1 MKLVTIM
8 WSNFIPVL
16 RDAAKTTGIFD
27 LKAYSNKQIS
37 LDPQIVDDVGRE
49 IRTADLILLYHT
61 AEPFWDEV
69 EKEIKEL
76 GGRVPVVS
84 VGSEPSLWA
93 VSNVSPD
100 IVAATY
106 RYILF
111 NGAENFREMLKF
123 LASALFAS
131 NLPFSPPIETAWEGI
146 YHPQWGGPFTKTQ
159 DYLDIYP
166 LRNRPLVGV
175 LFSRTNWVAGN
186 MDIERSLFKA
196 LESEGIG
203 VLPVFFY
210 SFKDSSLGNMGG
222 EDVIR
227 RFFLGEDGACL
238 VETVVKLTAFFLG
251 QKRGDIS
258 ESQAES
264 GAALLKELNVPLIN
278 PVISYYK
285 DRQQWQEEPDGLGQQ
300 AAWSI
305 SLPEF
310 EGVIEPMMVGASRG
324 VTKPEEEVYEALPD
338 RIERLARRVSR
349 WVGLRRKP
357 NSQKRVAFIL
367 HNNPC
372 ASVEATVGAGAH
384 LDTLESVARILSR
397 MKEQGYEVEPPEDG
411 KSLIET
417 ILEKKAISEF
427 RWTTTEEIVA
437 RGGSLEQIVVDKYL
451 GWFEELPEK
460 TRVRMIE
467 AWGKPPGEE
476 KDGIPAAMVHDGK
489 ILVTGLQSGN
499 AVVCVQPKRGCA
511 GSRCDGQVCKIL
523 HDPDVPPPHQYVA
536 TYKWLSRDFGADV
549 IIHVGTHGNLEF
561 LPGKG
566 TGLSSGCFP
575 DIGIDEM
582 PHLYIYNADN
592 PPEGAAAKRRSYAT
606 LVDHMQAVM
615 VQGELYGDLD
625 EIERLISEYE
635 KIKNFE
641 PAKAHTLSHMIEDR
655 LKAGNLMPMLK
666 VAEGAPFDEV
676 VRSAHEA
683 LSLLKNSYI
692 PKGMHV
698 FGKLPEG
705 ERFSEFIYAVV
716 RYENSPE
723 ALRGV
728 VKNLMERDYE
738 FSATD
743 ETLKKDLVDRKAKE
757 ICASYLTGA
766 EPLITVFKACFNEL
780 CGFESVIDDIQAK
793 IDDVRMR
800 VLESDET
807 ESLLNGMSGGYIPPG
822 PSGIT
827 TRGRPDILPTGRNFY
842 SLDPQKA
849 PSRAGWEVGVRL
861 AAVTLEKFL
870 TEEGKYPENI
880 AFYWQCTDIMWSDG
894 EGMAQMM
901 YLLGVR
907 PYWQPNGRVKG
918 FEVIPLEELGRPR
931 IDITVRVSGITRDN
945 FAASIDLVDEAV
957 LAVAMLDEPAEQ
969 NFIRKHILSQ
979 IMETGGNPED
989 KEDLRRAAFRLF
1001 SSMPGVYQAGTQ
1013 LAVYASAW
1021 KDEKDLSDV
1030 FLYWN
1035 GYAYGKGVFGE
1046 PAHKPF
1052 AMNLKTV
1059 DLTFSKT
1066 VTDEYDLLGCC
1077 CYFGTHGG
1085 LINAAKI
1092 LSGRE
1097 IKTYYGDTREQGEVR
1112 VRDLADEIRRVVR
1125 TKLLNPKWIEG
1136 MKEHGYKGAGE
1147 ISKRIGRVY
1156 GWEATSREV
1165 DDWIFDDITRTF
1177 LMDEENRRFFEE
1189 NNPYALEETAR
1200 RLIEASERGLWDPA
1214 PDVRDALKQIYVE
1227 IEGWIEEKSG
1237 EMEGNFQGGAIDII
1251 TSREVQTW
1259 KKKMEETLG
1268 GKV

>member
-1 MKLVTIM
+1 MKLLTIM
-8 WSNFIPVL
+8 WSSFIPTL
-16 RDAAKTTGIFD
+16 RDAAEVTAVFN
-27 LKAYSNKQIS
+27 LKSYSNKQLN
-37 LDPQIVDDVGRE
+37 LDPHVIGNVKKE
-49 IRTADLILLYHT
+49 IKTADLILLYRT
-61 AEPFWDEV
+61 TEPFWDEV
-69 EKEIKEL
+69 EDEIVRL
-76 GGRVPVVS
+76 GGRIPVVS
-84 VGSEPSLWA
+84 VGPEPSYWKI
-93 VSNVSPD
+93 SNVNPE
-100 IVAATY
+100 IVTTVY
-106 RYILF
+106 RYLLF

-123 LASALFAS
+123 LASTLFS
-131 NLPFSPPIETAWEGI
+131 MDLSFRPPKETAWEGI
-146 YHPQWGGPFTKTQ
+146 YHPQWGGPFKTTRE
-159 DYLDIYP
+159 YLEIYP
-166 LRNRPLVGV
+166 LRNRPLVAV
-175 LFSRTNWVAGN
+175 LFPRSNWVSGN
-186 MDIERSLFKA
+186 MEVERLLIEV
-196 LESEGIG
+196 LEKHDLG

-210 SFKDSSLGNMGG
+210 SFKDSNLGNLGG

-227 RFFLGEDGACL
+227 QFLLGADGTCL
-238 VETVVKLTAFFLG
+238 IDAVVKLTVFFLG
-251 QKRGDIS
+251 QKHGDNS

-285 DRQQWQEEPDGLGQQ
+285 DREKWLQDPDGLGQQ
-300 AAWSI
+300 VAWSI
-305 SLPEF
+305 ALPEF
-310 EGVIEPMMVGASRG
+310 EGVIEPMVVGASKG
-324 VTKPEEEVYEALPD
+324 ISNPEEEIYEALPD
-338 RIERLARRVSR
+338 RIERLARRISR

-357 NSQKRVAFIL
+357 NAEKKVAFIL

-384 LDTLESVARILSR
+384 LDTLESVALMLWR
-397 MKEQGYEVEPPEDG
+397 MKEEGYEVEPPENG
-411 KSLIET
+411 KALIDT
-417 ILEKKAISEF
+417 ILDKKAISEF
-427 RWTTTEEIVA
+427 RWTTTDEIVA
-437 RGGSLEQIVVDKYL
+437 RGGSLEQLENEKYL
-451 GWFEELPEK
+451 SWFEELPEA
-460 TRVRMIE
+460 TRDRMIE

-489 ILVTGLQSGN
+489 ILVTGVRFGN

-523 HDPDVPPPHQYVA
+523 HDPAVPPPHQYVA
-536 TYKWLSRDFGADV
+536 TYKWLSRSFGADV

-566 TGLSSGCFP
+566 AGLSSGCFP

-592 PPEGAAAKRRSYAT
+592 PPEGTTAKRRSNAV

-625 EIERLISEYE
+625 EIERLLFEYE
-635 KIKNFE
+635 KIRKLE

-655 LKAGNLMPMLK
+655 LKAGNLMSMLK
-666 VAEGAPFDEV
+666 VAVGAPFDEV

-698 FGKLPEG
+698 FGKLPQG
-705 ERFSEFIYAVV
+705 DRLSEFIYAVV
-716 RYENSPE
+716 RYENTPDSLRGIVGSLMKEDPDIAALDE
-723 ALRGV
+723 AL
-728 VKNLMERDYE
+728 
-738 FSATD
+738 S
-743 ETLKKDLVDRKAKE
+743 KDCIDGKARK
-757 ICASYLTGA
+757 ICESYLAGN
-766 EPLITVFKACFNEL
+766 EPLISILERH
-780 CGFESVIDDIQAK
+780 FEEARKHESIIQGIQEKIDDI
-793 IDDVRMR
+793 RRR
-800 VLESDET
+800 VFLSDEA
-807 ESLLNGMSGGYIPPG
+807 EALLNGMNGGYIPPG
-822 PSGIT
+822 PSGII

-842 SLDPQKA
+842 SLDPHKV
-849 PSRAGWEVGVRL
+849 PSRAGWEVGVKL
-861 AAVTLEKFL
+861 ADITIDKFL
-870 TEEGKYPENI
+870 KEEGKYPENI

-907 PYWQPNGRVKG
+907 PLWQTNGRIGK
-918 FEVIPLEELGRPR
+918 FEIIPLEELGRPR

-945 FAASIDLVDEAV
+945 FAVSIDLIDEAV
-957 LAVAMLDEPAEQ
+957 MAVARLDEPPEQ
-969 NFIRKHILSQ
+969 NFVRKHLLSQ
-979 IMETGGNPED
+979 IEETGGSPENED
-989 KEDLRRAAFRLF
+989 DLRKAAYRLF

-1021 KDEKDLSDV
+1021 KDEKDLSDI
-1030 FLYWN
+1030 FLFWN

-1052 AMNLKTV
+1052 SMNLKTV

-1085 LINAAKI
+1085 LINAAKV

-1125 TKLLNPKWIEG
+1125 TKLLNPKWIDG

-1165 DDWIFDDITRTF
+1165 DDWIFDDISRTF
-1177 LMDEENRRFFEE
+1177 LMDEENRKFFEE

-1214 PDVRDALKQIYVE
+1214 PDVKDALKQIYVE

-1237 EMEGNFQGGAIDII
+1237 ELEGNFQGGSIDII
-1251 TSREVQTW
+1251 TSREVQSW

>member
-16 RDAAKTTGIFD
+16 KDAAKVTGIFNI
-27 LKAYSNKQIS
+27 KAYSNKQLN
-37 LDPQIVDDVGRE
+37 LDPRLIEDVRKE

-69 EKEIKEL
+69 EDEIKGL
-76 GGRVPVVS
+76 GGRIPVVS
-84 VGSEPSLWA
+84 MGGEPSFWA
-93 VSNVSPD
+93 ISSVGPE
-100 IVAATY
+100 IVTTAY
-106 RYILF
+106 RYVLF
-111 NGAENFREMLKF
+111 NGAENFRELLKF
-123 LASALFAS
+123 LASALFS
-131 NLPFSPPIETAWEGI
+131 VDLPFTPPKETAWEGI
-146 YHPQWGGPFTKTQ
+146 YHPEYGGPFTNVQ
-159 DYLDIYP
+159 DYLDICA
-166 LRNRPLVGV
+166 LRNRPLVAV
-175 LFSRTNWVAGN
+175 LFPRTNCVSGN
-186 MDIERSLFKA
+186 MDVERCLIEA
-196 LESEGIG
+196 LENEGCG
-203 VLPVFFY
+203 VLPVFFH
-210 SFKDSSLGNMGG
+210 SFKDSSLGNLGG

-227 RFFLGEDGACL
+227 EFLLRKGASL
-238 VETVVKLTAFFLG
+238 VDAVIKLTVFFLG
-251 QKRGDIS
+251 QKRGDHS

-264 GAALLKELNVPLIN
+264 GVALLKGLNVPLLN

-285 DRQQWQEEPDGLGQQ
+285 DKEQWQEEPDGLGQQ
-300 AAWSI
+300 IAWSI

-310 EGVIEPMMVGASRG
+310 EGVIEPLVVGASKG
-324 VTKPEEEVYEALPD
+324 VGNPEEETYEPLPD

-349 WVGLRRKP
+349 WVRLRRKP
-357 NSQKRVAFIL
+357 NSQKKVAFIL

-372 ASVEATVGAGAH
+372 ASVEATIGAGAH
-384 LDTLESVARILSR
+384 LDTLESVARILFR
-397 MKEQGYEVEPPEDG
+397 MKEQGYEVEPPENG

-417 ILEKKAISEF
+417 ILEKKALSEF

-437 RGGSLEQIVVDKYL
+437 RGGCLEQLEVEKYL
-451 GWFEELPEK
+451 GWFNELPEA
-460 TRVRMIE
+460 TRGRMIE
-467 AWGKPPGEE
+467 AWGRPPGEE
-476 KDGIPAAMVHDGK
+476 KNGIPAAMVHAGK
-489 ILVTGLQSGN
+489 ILVTGVRLGN

-511 GSRCDGQVCKIL
+511 GSKCDGQVCKIL
-523 HDPDVPPPHQYVA
+523 HDPAVPPPHQYVA
-536 TYKWLSRDFGADV
+536 TYKWLSREFGADV

-592 PPEGAAAKRRSYAT
+592 PPEGATAKRRTYAT

-635 KIKNFE
+635 KIKKLE
-641 PAKAHTLSHMIEDR
+641 PAKAHTLSHMIEEKLR
-655 LKAGNLMPMLK
+655 AGNLVSMLK

-676 VRSAHEA
+676 VRAAHEA

-698 FGKLPEG
+698 FGELPAG
-705 ERFSEFIYAVV
+705 ENLSEFIYAVV
-716 RYENSPE
+716 RYENSPHS
-723 ALRGV
+723 LRGIV
-728 VKNLMERDYE
+728 WKVMEKDPG
-738 FSATD
+738 FGTTD
-743 ETLKKDLVDRKAKE
+743 ETLQKDLVDRKAKE
-757 ICASYLTGA
+757 ICSAYLAG
-766 EPLITVFKACFNEL
+766 EGPLAGILRTYFGDTCES
-780 CGFESVIDDIQAK
+780 ESVIEDVQAK

-800 VLESDET
+800 VLQSDET
-807 ESLLNGMSGGYIPPG
+807 AALLNGMSGGYIPPG

-827 TRGRPDILPTGRNFY
+827 TRGRADILPTGRNFY
-842 SLDPQKA
+842 SLDPHKV
-849 PSRAGWEVGVRL
+849 PSRAGWAVGVKL
-861 AAVTLEKFL
+861 AAATLDKFL
-870 TEEGKYPENI
+870 IEEGKYPENI

-907 PYWQPNGRVKG
+907 PVWQANGRVSS
-918 FEVIPLEELGRPR
+918 FEIIPLEELGRPR

-945 FAASIDLVDEAV
+945 FAASIELIDEAV
-957 LAVAMLDEPAEQ
+957 LAVARLDESVDL
-969 NFIRKHILSQ
+969 NFIRKHILEQVIES
-979 IMETGGNPED
+979 GGNPED
-989 KEDLRRAAFRLF
+989 EQDLRRAAFRLF

-1030 FLYWN
+1030 FLHWN

-1052 AMNLKTV
+1052 SKSLKTV

-1085 LINAAKI
+1085 LINAAKV
-1092 LSGRE
+1092 LSGRK
-1097 IKTYYGDTREQGEVR
+1097 IKTYYGDTREQGEVK

-1125 TKLLNPKWIEG
+1125 TKLLNPKWIKG

-1165 DDWIFDDITRTF
+1165 DDWIFDDISRTF
-1177 LMDEENRRFFEE
+1177 LMNEENRKFFAE
-1189 NNPYALEETAR
+1189 NNPYALEEAAR
-1200 RLIEASERGLWDPA
+1200 RLIEASERGLWNPA
-1214 PDVRDALKQIYVE
+1214 SDVREALKQIYIE

-1237 EMEGNFQGGAIDII
+1237 ELEGDFQGGAIDVI
-1251 TSREVQTW
+1251 TFREVQAW

>member
-1 MKLVTIM
+1 MKLLTIM

-16 RDAAKTTGIFD
+16 RDAAEATAVFN
-27 LKAYSNKQIS
+27 LKAYSNKQLN
-37 LDPQIVDDVGRE
+37 LDPQLVGDVGRE
-49 IRTADLILLYHT
+49 IKTADLILFYHT

-69 EKEIKEL
+69 DDAIRAL
-76 GGRVPVVS
+76 GGRVPVIS
-84 VGSEPSLWA
+84 VGPEPSFWTI
-93 VSNVSPD
+93 SNVSPE
-100 IVAATY
+100 IVTTVY
-106 RYILF
+106 RYLLF

-123 LASALFAS
+123 LASALFS
-131 NLPFSPPIETAWEGI
+131 VDLSFSPPKETAWEGI
-146 YHPQWGGPFTKTQ
+146 CHPEWGGPFAGTRE
-159 DYLDIYP
+159 YLDVYP
-166 LRNRPLVGV
+166 LRDRPLVAV
-175 LFSRTNWVAGN
+175 LFSRTNWVSGN
-186 MDIERSLFKA
+186 MDVEHSLIKA
-196 LESEGIG
+196 LENQGLG

-210 SFKDSSLGNMGG
+210 SFKDSTLGNLGG

-227 RFFLGEDGACL
+227 KFLIGEDGACL
-238 VETVVKLTAFFLG
+238 IDAVVKLTVFFLG
-251 QKRGDIS
+251 QKRGDNS
-258 ESQAES
+258 ESQADS
-264 GAALLKELNVPLIN
+264 GVSLLKQLNVPLIN

-285 DRQQWQEEPDGLGQQ
+285 DREAWLEDPVGLGQQ
-300 AAWSI
+300 VAWSI

-310 EGVIEPMMVGASRG
+310 EGVIEPMVVGASKG
-324 VTKPEEEVYEALPD
+324 VSNPEEEIYEALPD

-357 NSQKRVAFIL
+357 NSQKKVAFIL

-384 LDTLESVARILSR
+384 LDTLESVARMLSS

-417 ILEKKAISEF
+417 ILDKKAISEF

-437 RGGSLEQIVVDKYL
+437 RGGSLEQLDTEKYL
-451 GWFEELPEK
+451 GWFDELPEA
-460 TRVRMIE
+460 TRGRMIE

-476 KDGIPAAMVHDGK
+476 KDGVPAAMVHDGK
-489 ILVTGLQSGN
+489 ILVTGVRFGN
-499 AVVCVQPKRGCA
+499 AVVCVQPKRGCG

-523 HDPDVPPPHQYVA
+523 HDPAVPPPHQYVA

-592 PPEGAAAKRRSYAT
+592 PPEGTTAKRRSYAT
-606 LVDHMQAVM
+606 LVDHMQALM

-625 EIERLISEYE
+625 EIERLLAEYE
-635 KIKNFE
+635 KIRDLE

-655 LKAGNLMPMLK
+655 LQAGNLTAMLK

-698 FGKLPEG
+698 FGKLPAD

-716 RYENSPE
+716 RYENSPGS
-723 ALRGV
+723 LRGIV
-728 VKNLMERDYE
+728 NHLMEKDPG

-743 ETLKKDLVDRKAKE
+743 QSLRKDLVDQKAKE
-757 ICASYLTGA
+757 VCTAYLEGEGPLAGILKTDFGEITG
-766 EPLITVFKACFNEL
+766 L
-780 CGFESVIDDIQAK
+780 ESIIEDIQAK
-793 IDDVRMR
+793 IDDVRAR
-800 VLESDET
+800 VLQSDET
-807 ESLLNGMSGGYIPPG
+807 AALLNGMAGGYIPPG
-822 PSGIT
+822 PSGII

-842 SLDPQKA
+842 SLDPHKV
-849 PSRAGWEVGVRL
+849 PSRAGWEVGVKL

-870 TEEGKYPENI
+870 VEEGKYPENI

-901 YLLGVR
+901 RLLGVR
-907 PYWQPNGRVKG
+907 PRWQANGRVSG
-918 FEVIPLEELGRPR
+918 FDIIPLEELGRPR

-945 FAASIDLVDEAV
+945 FAASIELVDEAV
-957 LAVAMLDEPAEQ
+957 LAVARLDEPPDR
-969 NFIRKHILSQ
+969 NFIRKHLLAHLQ
-979 IMETGGNPED
+979 ETGNNLED
-989 KEDLRRAAFRLF
+989 EQDFRRAAYRLF

-1021 KDEKDLSDV
+1021 KDEKDLSDI

-1046 PAHKPF
+1046 PAHRPF
-1052 AMNLKTV
+1052 AINLKTV
-1059 DLTFSKT
+1059 DLTFAKT

-1077 CYFGTHGG
+1077 CHFGTHGG
-1085 LINAAKI
+1085 LINTAKV
-1092 LSGRE
+1092 LSGRQ
-1097 IKTYYGDTREQGEVR
+1097 IKTYYGDTREQGDLK

-1125 TKLLNPKWIEG
+1125 TKLLNPKWIQG

-1165 DDWIFDDITRTF
+1165 DDWIFDDISRTF

-1200 RLIEASERGLWDPA
+1200 RLIEASERGLWEPA

-1237 EMEGNFQGGAIDII
+1237 ELEGNFQGGSIDVV
-1251 TSREVQTW
+1251 TSREVRTW
-1259 KKKMEETLG
+1259 KEKMEEILG
-1268 GKV
+1268 GEV

>member
-1 MKLVTIM
+1 MKLLTIM

-16 RDAAKTTGIFD
+16 RDAAEVTAIFN
-27 LKAYSNKQIS
+27 LKAYSSKQLN
-37 LDPQIVDDVGRE
+37 LDPQIIGEVGRE
-49 IRTADLILLYHT
+49 IKTADLILLYHT

-69 EKEIKEL
+69 EDAIRGL

-84 VGSEPSLWA
+84 VGPEPSFWTI
-93 VSNVSPD
+93 SNVSPE
-100 IVAATY
+100 IVTTVY
-106 RYILF
+106 RYLLF

-123 LASALFAS
+123 LASALFS
-131 NLPFSPPIETAWEGI
+131 VDLCFSPPKETAWEGI
-146 YHPQWGGPFTKTQ
+146 YHPEWGGPFTNTRG
-159 DYLDIYP
+159 YLDIYP
-166 LRNRPLVGV
+166 LHNRPLVAV
-175 LFSRTNWVAGN
+175 LFSRTNWVSGN
-186 MDIERSLFKA
+186 MDIERCLIKA
-196 LESEGIG
+196 MENEGIG

-210 SFKDSSLGNMGG
+210 SFKDGSLGNLGG

-227 RFFLGEDGACL
+227 KFFLREDGACL
-238 VETVVKLTAFFLG
+238 IDAVVKLTVFFLG
-251 QKRGDIS
+251 QKRGDNS

-264 GAALLKELNVPLIN
+264 GVSLLKELNVPLIN

-285 DRQQWQEEPDGLGQQ
+285 DREKWQEEPNGLGQQ
-300 AAWSI
+300 VAWSI

-310 EGVIEPMMVGASRG
+310 EGVIEPMVVGANKG
-324 VTKPEEEVYEALPD
+324 IGNPEEEMYEALPD
-338 RIERLARRVSR
+338 RIERLARRISR
-349 WVGLRRKP
+349 WVGLRHKP
-357 NSQKRVAFIL
+357 NGQKKVAFIL

-372 ASVEATVGAGAH
+372 ASVEATIGAGAH

-427 RWTTTEEIVA
+427 RWTTTEEIAA
-437 RGGSLEQIVVDKYL
+437 RGGSLEQLGAQKYL
-451 GWFEELPEK
+451 SWFEELPEA
-460 TRVRMIE
+460 TRDRMIE

-489 ILVTGLQSGN
+489 ILVTGVRFGN

-523 HDPDVPPPHQYVA
+523 HDPAVPPPHQYVA

-592 PPEGAAAKRRSYAT
+592 PPEGTTAKRRTYAA

-635 KIKNFE
+635 KIKNLE

-666 VAEGAPFDEV
+666 VAGNAPFDEI

-698 FGKLPEG
+698 FGKLPAD

-716 RYENSPE
+716 RYENCPE
-723 ALRGV
+723 SLRGI
-728 VKNLMERDYE
+728 VKGLMEKDHE
-738 FSATD
+738 FRATD
-743 ETLKKDLVDRKAKE
+743 ETLQKDLVDRKAKE
-757 ICASYLTGA
+757 ICTAYLAGA
-766 EPLITVFKACFNEL
+766 EPLTGVLKTYFGETCEL
-780 CGFESVIDDIQAK
+780 ESIIQSVQAK
-793 IDDVRMR
+793 IDDVRTR
-800 VLESDET
+800 VLQSDET
-807 ESLLNGMSGGYIPPG
+807 AALLNGMAGGYIPPG
-822 PSGIT
+822 PSGII
-827 TRGRPDILPTGRNFY
+827 TRGRADILPTGRNFY
-842 SLDPQKA
+842 SLDPHKV
-849 PSRAGWEVGVRL
+849 PSRAGWEVGVKL
-861 AAVTLEKFL
+861 AAVTVDKFL

-907 PYWQPNGRVKG
+907 PVWQANGRVNS
-918 FEVIPLEELGRPR
+918 FEIIPLEELGRPR
-931 IDITVRVSGITRDN
+931 IDITVRVSAITRDN
-945 FAASIDLVDEAV
+945 FAASIELIDEAV
-957 LAVAMLDEPAEQ
+957 LAVARLDEPADH
-969 NFIRKHILSQ
+969 NFVRKHLLAQ
-979 IMETGGNPED
+979 IQETGGNPED
-989 KEDLRRAAFRLF
+989 EQALRRAAYRLF

-1021 KDEKDLSDV
+1021 KDEKDLSDI

-1046 PAHKPF
+1046 PAHKPLS
-1052 AMNLKTV
+1052 MNLKTV

-1077 CYFGTHGG
+1077 CHFGTHGG
-1085 LINAAKI
+1085 LINAAKV
-1092 LSGRE
+1092 LSGKE
-1097 IKTYYGDTREQGEVR
+1097 IKTYYGDTREQGDVR

-1125 TKLLNPKWIEG
+1125 TKLLNPKWIQG

-1165 DDWIFDDITRTF
+1165 DDWIFDDISRTF

-1200 RLIEASERGLWDPA
+1200 RLIEASERGLWKPA
-1214 PDVRDALKQIYVE
+1214 PDVKDTLKQIYVE

-1237 EMEGNFQGGAIDII
+1237 ELEGNFQGGSIDII
-1251 TSREVQTW
+1251 TSREVRTW
-1259 KKKMEETLG
+1259 KTKM
-1268 GKV
+1268 